1 MKKQEKTEKNGPKT
15 GRRGFLKGAAA
26 AIAAPT
32 IITSSALGANGRPP
46 ASERIVMGGIG
57 LGNQGSNDQRAFLGR
72 DEVQYVAVCD
82 VRQKYMDAA
91 KNRVNNRY
99 DNNDCD
105 TYHDFRELLQR
116 EDIDAIHT
124 APPDHWH
131 AIITVQACRHG
142 KDVYCQKP
150 LARTVRGGRAMV
162 DAARRYKRV
171 VSGGSQRV
179 LNDYGS
185 LHRKTWGGEYGK
197 LKEIRVNVGG
207 PSWRCNLPGKPVP
220 DGIDWDMW
228 LGPAP
233 RAPYHPYRISGSYS
247 INGTSWRSWW
257 DYSGGGM
264 TDWGAHKFAA
274 ALFTAN
280 LHKTGP
286 KEVIPPDDEHKY
298 LTYVFEN
305 GLRMLHTP
313 GEGNVEVTG
322 SDDPMPERPPMP
334 TYRGRGGIYGD
345 WLHCVKTRQ
354 RPFRDVEISHRA
366 CTVCLLGLIAYELER
381 PIKWD
386 PEQEICPGDPV
397 ANRML
402 DRARREPWSL

>member
-1 MKKQEKTEKNGPKT
+1 MTRRRDTGQNGPST

-32 IITSSALGANGRPP
+32 IITSSALGAGGRPP

-57 LGNQGSNDQRAFLGR
+57 LGNQGSNDQRAFLNR
-72 DEVQYVAVCD
+72 DGVQYVAVCD
-82 VRQKYMDAA
+82 VRQEYLDSGKQ
-91 KNRVNNRY
+91 RVDDHYGNG
-99 DNNDCD
+99 DC
-105 TYHDFRELLQR
+105 TAYHDFRELLAR
-116 EDIDAIHT
+116 DDIDAIHT
-124 APPDHWH
+124 ACPDHWH
-131 AIITVQACRHG
+131 AIITIQACRHG

-162 DAARRYKRV
+162 QAARRYNRV

-179 LNDYGS
+179 LNDYRS
-185 LHRKTWGGEYGK
+185 LHQETWGGQLGK
-197 LKEIRVNVGG
+197 LKEIYVNVGG
-207 PSWRCNLPGKPVP
+207 PSKRCNLPGKPVP

-233 RAPYHPYRISGSYS
+233 WEPYHPYRISGSYS
-247 INGTSWRSWW
+247 IDGTSWRSWW

-274 ALFTAN
+274 AMFTAN
-280 LHKTGP
+280 VHHTGP
-286 KEVIPPDDEHKY
+286 TEVIPPDEDHEY
-298 LTYVFEN
+298 LTYVFDN
-305 GLRMLHTP
+305 GLRMYHSP
-313 GEGNVEVTG
+313 GRGDVEVVG
-322 SDDPMPERPPMP
+322 SDEPRPEWPAMP
-334 TYRGRGGIYGD
+334 TYKGDGGIYGD
-345 WLHCVKTRQ
+345 WLHCVRTRQ

-366 CTVCLLGLIAYELER
+366 STVCQLGLIAYELQR
-381 PIKWD
+381 PIEWD
-386 PEQEICPGDPV
+386 PDREVCPNDAA